1 MADFTVIGG
10 IRGGF
15 VRNRVVL
22 AWYGGYPA
30 RRGWGTAFG
39 RGVDAV
45 MARVGGVYHFDTVL
59 ARGGSSV
66 WEFLSRLH
74 GITFPGGYWRIGGV
88 GMLPELYGV
97 VR

>member
-1 MADFTVIGG
+1 
-10 IRGGF
+10 
-15 VRNRVVL
+15 
-22 AWYGGYPA
+22 
-30 RRGWGTAFG
+30 
-39 RGVDAV
+39 